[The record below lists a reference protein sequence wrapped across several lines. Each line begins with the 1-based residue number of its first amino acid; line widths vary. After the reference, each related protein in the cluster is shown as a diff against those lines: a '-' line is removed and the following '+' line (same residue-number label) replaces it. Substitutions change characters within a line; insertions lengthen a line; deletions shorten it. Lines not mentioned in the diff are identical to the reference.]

1 MAGRRPVFTEN
12 FAANL
17 AAIEA
22 FLGPEGESAFR
33 RLLDRLF
40 DEIVPELCRFPQAGR
55 SFLGRSLKSRRGEA
69 LAELLGEAIEKNDD
83 LREFLVDDYLVLY
96 LIRGLRIVFLSIKHQ
111 RQLSFDL
118 RRFWAGN

>member
-17 AAIEA
+17 AAIDT
-22 FLGPEGESAFR
+22 FLGPEGNGAFH

-40 DEIVPELCRFPQAGR
+40 DEIVPELCRFPHAGR
-55 SFLGRSLKSRRGEA
+55 SFLKRPLKSRRSEA
-69 LAELLGEAIEKNDD
+69 LAKLLGKSLERNDD
-83 LREFLVDDYLVLY
+83 LREYLVDDYLVLY
-96 LIRGLRIVFLSIKHQ
+96 LIRGLRVVFLSIKHH

-118 RRFWAGN
+118 RRFWVGG